1 MPSQPDLP
9 DTLTEEEWEYLYR
22 GEGAYRELPR
32 ALMWVTVADVF
43 DDGLACTFLMAG
55 LLHPNELRTQV
66 AYPREPSAEE
76 LEAVREFFTLAADMA
91 PHYRDQLRWVFAYSS
106 RVPYLNDAIRMF
118 PAVLDDMRNDWKKA
132 ARAWQDGEYMSYAVH
147 LTTGV
152 PMDYALAMYP
162 IVEPPLRYSE
172 PPLHYS

>member
-32 ALMWVTVADVF
+32 DLMWVTVADVF
-43 DDGLACTFLMAG
+43 DDGLARTLLMAG
-55 LLHPNELRTQV
+55 QFHHNEKAPQSSP
-66 AYPREPSAEE
+66 AREPSAEE
-76 LEAVREFFTLAADMA
+76 LEAVRGFFTLAADMA

-118 PAVLDDMRNDWKKA
+118 PAVLDDMRNDWQKA
-132 ARAWQDGEYMSYAVH
+132 ARAWMDGEYMSYAVH

-162 IVEPPLRYSE
+162 IVEPG
-172 PPLHYS
+172 LHYVD